1 MIERVA
7 QSLEHLGVPAER
19 VDAGLTVELPSERRG
34 SFTVLIT
41 STERAISLRAFI
53 MRNPDRNHEA
63 VYHRLLAKNFASND
77 WRFAINAYD
86 DVFLTAYVPH
96 AFAEPDILDGL
107 LGGACAMVDAVFE
120 GIARVGFDIPQDV
133 SLRPPTAPSPES
145 S

>member
-1 MIERVA
+1 VIERVA

-96 AFAEPDILDGL
+96 AFAEPDILD
-107 LGGACAMVDAVFE
+107 
-120 GIARVGFDIPQDV
+120 V